1 MEPFNLFDKERILIK
16 GEIMKKYAY
25 NDITLMQ
32 YIVLINGMQV
42 ATGVLSLPRVLAE
55 NAGTDGWIAIL
66 IGWIFSTISGVFI
79 VKTAARYPEDTIYDI
94 LIRLFGKIV
103 GKAFVVIYMMYFAF
117 YTFIVLVNAM
127 LFLKGWLLPKTPD
140 YIVIFLF
147 SIPTFFVARN
157 GPRIIGRYS
166 ELFLYMALWI
176 PLFFLIPLK
185 ENGSWMPFFPL
196 LKEGWKPVL
205 TAVPTTI
212 FAYLGFDIAFF
223 LYPFLQKKQYA
234 VHGMVIAN
242 TLTMLFYLFTT
253 IVCFAY
259 FSPDSITQYNQP
271 VLNLVKV
278 IEFRFLERFDMILLA
293 VYLTIVSTSW
303 IPALYCSVFCS
314 SQLLGKQDHS
324 SHVVVL
330 LLLIIG
336 IIFWTHPSWNEAEIW
351 QQVFSNAG
359 LGLTYILPIILWLYC
374 CLYEKF
380 RQGRIH

>member
-1 MEPFNLFDKERILIK
+1 
-16 GEIMKKYAY
+16 MKKYAY

-117 YTFIVLVNAM
+117 YTCIVLVNAM

>member
-1 MEPFNLFDKERILIK
+1 
-16 GEIMKKYAY
+16 MKKYAS

-32 YIVLINGMQV
+32 YIFLINGMQV

-55 NAGTDGWIAIL
+55 KAGTDGWIAIV
-66 IGWIFSTISGVFI
+66 IGWLFSTISGVFI
-79 VKTAARYPEDTIYDI
+79 VKTAAKYPDDTIYEI
-94 LIRLFGKIV
+94 LIRFFGKIV
-103 GKAFVVIYMMYFAF
+103 GKAFVVAYMMYFAF
-117 YTFIVLVNAM
+117 YSCIVLVNAM
-127 LFLKGWLLPKTPD
+127 LYLKGWLLPKTPD

-147 SIPTFFVARN
+147 SIPTLLVARN
-157 GPRIIGRYS
+157 GPRIMGRYS
-166 ELFLYMALWI
+166 ELNFYMMLWI

-185 ENGSWMPFFPL
+185 ESGSWMPFFPI
-196 LKEGWKPVL
+196 LKEGWKSVF

-234 VHGMVIAN
+234 VHGMIIAN
-242 TLTMLFYLFTT
+242 TLTMLFYLFAT

-259 FSPDSITQYNQP
+259 FSPDSITQFNQP
-271 VLNLVKV
+271 VLNLLKV

-293 VYLTIVSTSW
+293 AYLTIVSTSW

-336 IIFWTHPSWNEAEIW
+336 FVFWTRPSWNQAETW
-351 QQVFSNAG
+351 QQVFSNTG
-359 LGLTYILPIILWLYC
+359 VVLTYILPIILLMYGR
-374 CLYEKF
+374 LYEKLH
-380 RQGRIH
+380 RGRTH

>member
-1 MEPFNLFDKERILIK
+1 
-16 GEIMKKYAY
+16 MKKYAY
-25 NDITLMQ
+25 NEITLMQ
-32 YIVLINGMQV
+32 YIILINGVQV
-42 ATGVLSLPRVLAE
+42 GTGVLSLPRVLAE
-55 NAGTDGWIAIL
+55 KAGTDGWIAIL

-79 VKTAARYPEDTIYDI
+79 VKT
-94 LIRLFGKIV
+94 
-103 GKAFVVIYMMYFAF
+103 FVVIYMMYFAF
-117 YTFIVLVNAM
+117 YSCIVLINAM
-127 LFLKGWLLPKTPD
+127 LYLKGWLLPKTPD

-147 SIPTFFVARN
+147 SIPTYFVARN
-157 GPRIIGRYS
+157 GPSILGRYA
-166 ELFLYMALWI
+166 ELFFYMALWI
-176 PLFFLIPLK
+176 PIFFLIPLIG
-185 ENGSWMPFFPL
+185 NGSWMPFFPL
-196 LKEGWKPVL
+196 LKEGWKPIL
-205 TAVPTTI
+205 TAVPSTVY
-212 FAYLGFDIAFF
+212 AYLGFDIAFF

-242 TLTMLFYLFTT
+242 TLTMLFYLFAT

-271 VLNLVKV
+271 VINLLKV

-336 IIFWTHPSWNEAEIW
+336 FTFWTHPSWNESEIW
-351 QQVFSNAG
+351 QQVLSNTG
-359 LGLTYILPIILWLYC
+359 LGVTYILPIILWLYC

-380 RQGRIH
+380 RRRRIH